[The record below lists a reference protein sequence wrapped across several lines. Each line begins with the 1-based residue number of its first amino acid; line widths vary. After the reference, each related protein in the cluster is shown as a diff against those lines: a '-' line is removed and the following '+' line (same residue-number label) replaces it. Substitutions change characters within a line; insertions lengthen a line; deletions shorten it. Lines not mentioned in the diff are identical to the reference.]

1 MKMKKREKG
10 FTLIELIGVI
20 VIISVICIIVT
31 PTIINQLNNKKEK
44 VSSAQKQILFTAAD
58 QYLEQNKDIY
68 QLTSGDIYCV
78 SVSQLIA
85 DGLLKTPVIDATTG
99 NEIDKNTN
107 IKITVSHNENKTY
120 DIDTTNACASV
131 NSNDIQYTLTPT
143 NNTWSKQKVLAITY
157 PNVTG
162 YVNSYSLDNGVTW
175 TSVGSSTVSLTI
187 KKETTV
193 LAKSEGDITIN
204 KTILVSRVDSVL
216 PVCTLKITSATAGSN
231 GWYRSNVVL
240 EFNNKSDE
248 ESGLASYGM
257 GTSSTATYNSTTS
270 ITQSAETTG
279 TTIYGYVK
287 DNAGN
292 ENTCSM
298 VIKKDTIAPVIT
310 ASNITMYTSDVSS
323 FDPLA
328 NVTVTDDYTSS
339 ITPTVQSSNLAAI
352 AGTYTITYKA
362 VDSAGNPSTKSIT
375 VTVKNFS
382 CSLAVSGTQGS
393 NSWYTGDATLT
404 LTPSVTVP
412 KYGII
417 NSTTATYNSK
427 TTYVV
432 NTNIESTKFYGYI
445 ADNNGHTA
453 NCSATL
459 KRDDSSP
466 SISGGAAV
474 NTFSSS
480 SAASATCPKMLT
492 GWGTF
497 TSGGTTYHRK
507 DTDLNGSVACVVYTY
522 TITPSTSDVSNYGME
537 TKNIR
542 TESFA
547 GYTVGTWSGTY
558 TNEKIVSKSSSK
570 VVMVMIRSTE
580 YPIRAYA
587 TGNNGKT
594 TYTDYASASCGGNCS
609 PWEVAGI
616 YGSCSNS
623 CNTYEYGY

>member
-1 MKMKKREKG
+1 MITMKMKKREKG

-204 KTILVSRVDSVL
+204 KTILVSRVDSVS
-216 PVCTLKITSATAGSN
+216 PVCTLKITSGTAGSN
-231 GWYRSNVVL
+231 GWYRSNVDL
-240 EFNNKSDE
+240 GFNSKSDE

-279 TTIYGYVK
+279 TSYYGYVK

-292 ENTCSM
+292 ENTCSLS
-298 VIKKDTIAPVIT
+298 VKKDALAPTCV
-310 ASNITMYTSDVSS
+310 
-323 FDPLA
+323 
-328 NVTVTDDYTSS
+328 
-339 ITPTVQSSNLAAI
+339 
-352 AGTYTITYKA
+352 
-362 VDSAGNPSTKSIT
+362 
-375 VTVKNFS
+375 
-382 CSLAVSGTQGS
+382 
-393 NSWYTGDATLT
+393 
-404 LTPSVTVP
+404 
-412 KYGII
+412 
-417 NSTTATYNSK
+417 
-427 TTYVV
+427 
-432 NTNIESTKFYGYI
+432 
-445 ADNNGHTA
+445 
-453 NCSATL
+453 
-459 KRDDSSP
+459 
-466 SISGGAAV
+466 ISGNG
-474 NTFSSS
+474 SSS
-480 SAASATCPKMLT
+480 SSWATSRTVSISCSDDTSTCASSTTTKSYTTSAVSQTGTNVVIKDNAGHSSTCQYTVYNIDNVAPTIATNGAYRSTSSECGTVVDDADNSSCLFYDFSNSNSPISGVPSHVTHFPQLSAATELSSS
-492 GWGTF
+492 
-497 TSGGTTYHRK
+497 SGG
-507 DTDLNGSVACVVYTY
+507 DTGHGPWHYRSYTSWR
-522 TITPSTSDVSNYGME
+522 I
-537 TKNIR
+537 
-542 TESFA
+542 
-547 GYTVGTWSGTY
+547 
-558 TNEKIVSKSSSK
+558 
-570 VVMVMIRSTE
+570 
-580 YPIRAYA
+580 IRATNQTVCGAGRSGSGVLGGY
-587 TGNNGKT
+587 
-594 TYTDYASASCGGNCS
+594 SCQAANCWQPGDS
-609 PWEVAGI
+609 
-616 YGSCSNS
+616 GSLGDAHACS
-623 CNTYEYGY
+623 